1 MKTWFKIQKEM
12 ENESGYPLIGNP
24 WFYRYK
30 FGGGSPDIPAVRP
43 TPPAPR
49 PVGPEVTKAR
59 QDIKERARRTFGRAA
74 SNVTRGGSLGIGDV
88 RRPVL
93 SDVLG

>member
-1 MKTWFKIQKEM
+1 MNVDPYMNSVTGQH
-12 ENESGYPLIGNP
+12 P
-24 WFYRYK
+24 WFCFNK
-30 FGGGSPDIPAVRP
+30 FGGGSPDIPDVKP
-43 TPPAPR
+43 TPAAPR
-49 PVGPEVTKAR
+49 PVSAEVSKAR